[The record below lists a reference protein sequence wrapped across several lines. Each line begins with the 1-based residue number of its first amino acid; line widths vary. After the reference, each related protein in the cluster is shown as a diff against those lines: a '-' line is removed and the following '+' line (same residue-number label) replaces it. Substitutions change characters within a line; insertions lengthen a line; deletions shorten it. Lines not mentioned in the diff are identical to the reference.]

1 MCVRSFHMKQ
11 LKQIKMSLQIISISH
26 APSFSLTYTWSISF
40 GERDMLFTEEVDRER
55 RIEVVEKR

>member
-1 MCVRSFHMKQ
+1 MRLIQIK

-40 GERDMLFTEEVDRER
+40 GERDMLAEEVDRER

>member
-1 MCVRSFHMKQ
+1 MCEINSNQTKTNKNV
-11 LKQIKMSLQIISISH
+11 IGGNNNISH

-40 GERDMLFTEEVDRER
+40 GERDMLAEEVDRER